1 MKEFFDLYEAQSNLS
16 LEVGH
21 NSIADWVI
29 IVYDKQSIDY
39 ELGQYNDP
47 VIQTSSC
54 DRNLAFATAYCELA
68 EYLSD
73 NRGGY

>member
-21 NSIADWVI
+21 NSVADWMI
-29 IVYDKQSIDY
+29 FVYDKRGKAS
-39 ELGQYNDP
+39 GQYGDP
-47 VIQTSSC
+47 VVQTQSC
-54 DRNLAFATAYCELA
+54 DRNLAFAKAYCELA

>member
-21 NSIADWVI
+21 NSVADW
-29 IVYDKQSIDY
+29 IVEVKDKKSKNAK
-39 ELGQYNDP
+39 LGLYNEP
-47 VIQTSSC
+47 IVQTQSC
-54 DRNLAFATAYCELA
+54 DINLAFAKAYCELA